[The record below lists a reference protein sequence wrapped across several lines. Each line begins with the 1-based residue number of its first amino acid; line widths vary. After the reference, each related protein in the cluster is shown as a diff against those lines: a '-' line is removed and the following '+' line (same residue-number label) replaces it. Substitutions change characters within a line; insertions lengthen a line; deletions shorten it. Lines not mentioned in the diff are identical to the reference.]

1 MSYNQINL
9 KTTDVDYLA
18 IERRAHE
25 MRAEAMRDMLV
36 AARKWIAGSY
46 AALTAPR
53 GKHA

>member
-1 MSYNQINL
+1 MSYNEIKL
-9 KTTDVDYLA
+9 KTNDIDYIA

-36 AARKWIAGSY
+36 AARKWIKGGIS
-46 AALTAPR
+46 ALTAPR